1 MKKAEIHLRV
11 FPFTLR
17 GLVYL
22 VDVFARGCTRA
33 ELFNEPGVGEGQ
45 QGGRTTGWSGDSLR
59 IRGDWADQF
68 ASLLAC
74 YNEAM
79 ALEVLFCLED
89 NTALDMKI

>member
-1 MKKAEIHLRV
+1 M
-11 FPFTLR
+11 
-17 GLVYL
+17 
-22 VDVFARGCTRA
+22 
-33 ELFNEPGVGEGQ
+33 GEGQ

-79 ALEVLFCLED
+79 ALKETLAFNIVHQYE
-89 NTALDMKI
+89 KITLV

>member
-1 MKKAEIHLRV
+1 M
-11 FPFTLR
+11 R

-22 VDVFARGCTRA
+22 VDVFARGCLGA
-33 ELFNEPGVGEGQ
+33 ELFNEPRVGEGQ

-59 IRGDWADQF
+59 IRGDRADQL

-79 ALEVLFCLED
+79 ALEVLFCPED
-89 NTALDMKI
+89 ERALDMKI

>member
-1 MKKAEIHLRV
+1 M
-11 FPFTLR
+11 
-17 GLVYL
+17 
-22 VDVFARGCTRA
+22 
-33 ELFNEPGVGEGQ
+33 GEGQ

-89 NTALDMKI
+89 NTALDMKM

>member
-1 MKKAEIHLRV
+1 M
-11 FPFTLR
+11 
-17 GLVYL
+17 
-22 VDVFARGCTRA
+22 
-33 ELFNEPGVGEGQ
+33 GERQ

-79 ALEVLFCLED
+79 ALEETLAFNIVHQYEKNHPCMRVGEPKFSNYSPLVIYFYMGRISIYVLP
-89 NTALDMKI
+89 TP

>member
-1 MKKAEIHLRV
+1 
-11 FPFTLR
+11 LR

-22 VDVFARGCTRA
+22 VDVFARGCPGA

-59 IRGDWADQF
+59 IREDWADQF
-68 ASLLAC
+68 ARLLAC

-79 ALEVLFCLED
+79 ALEILFCLED
-89 NTALDMKI
+89 EGVLDIKT